1 MSGSQNGKGFGG
13 DEGIRTLDL
22 LSAIQA
28 KERIARPAF
37 IVSGSFKW
45 YFAGAGLMNRQF
57 VLESQNLECLL
68 NHC

>member
-1 MSGSQNGKGFGG
+1 LKVSGSQNGKGVGG

-45 YFAGAGLMNRQF
+45 YFAGGRTH
-57 VLESQNLECLL
+57 E
-68 NHC
+68 